1 VPFPPRSHSTAC
13 KWPSSDEQ
21 RRARIYARG
30 WPSAG
35 VRPSTEIRGTIG
47 CFGARSVPKHALS
60 VPEHAESA
68 PERDPSTLHR
78 TTLALL
84 KPKEAI
90 GGGIFN
96 VRGDSRWMGLARVLC
111 ASTVFDRW
119 RLKSNIRLSA
129 HQWTSIESQSRDTS
143 SIGLK
148 LVCLVH
154 KGGQLTWLPLEGNT
168 TCTPSIEVLPRHR
181 ETGPAR

>member
-1 VPFPPRSHSTAC
+1 ML
-13 KWPSSDEQ
+13 W
-21 RRARIYARG
+21 
-30 WPSAG
+30 
-35 VRPSTEIRGTIG
+35 GTI
-47 CFGARSVPKHALS
+47 CPKTCTIC
-60 VPEHAESA
+60 PEHAQSA

-96 VRGDSRWMGLARVLC
+96 VRGDSRWMRLARVLF
-111 ASTVFDRW
+111 ASTVVDRW
-119 RLKSNIRLSA
+119 RLKSDTRLSA
-129 HQWTSIESQSRDTS
+129 HQWTAIQSQSKETS

-154 KGGQLTWLPLEGNT
+154 NGGQLTRLPLEGNT
-168 TCTPSIEVLPRHR
+168 IRIPSIEVLPRHR

>member
-1 VPFPPRSHSTAC
+1 MLRG
-13 KWPSSDEQ
+13 K
-21 RRARIYARG
+21 IY
-30 WPSAG
+30 PK
-35 VRPSTEIRGTIG
+35 TCTI
-47 CFGARSVPKHALS
+47 C
-60 VPEHAESA
+60 
-68 PERDPSTLHR
+68 HR
-78 TTLALL
+78 TCIICTWTGSVYSASNDSGGVAT
-84 KPKEAI
+84 ERGRRGAI
-90 GGGIFN
+90 FS